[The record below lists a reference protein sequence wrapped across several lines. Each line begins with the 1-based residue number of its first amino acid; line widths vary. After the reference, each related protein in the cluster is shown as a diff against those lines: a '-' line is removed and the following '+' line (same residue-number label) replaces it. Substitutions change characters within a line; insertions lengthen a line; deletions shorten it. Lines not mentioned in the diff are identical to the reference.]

1 MLIGVIHAAEYF
13 VLSSL
18 VVFIFFLI
26 DDLLVPAY
34 VLWDEIRKGNIAVA
48 LATGG
53 KMIGL
58 GFVTMSAIQHNETVW
73 MSMLWT
79 AIGGVLLLAGYFVFE
94 LATPRIAVSREIAM
108 GNRAVG
114 LVSMC
119 LSIGLG
125 LIIGACIT

>member
-1 MLIGVIHAAEYF
+1 MLIGIIHAAEYF

-18 VVFIFFLI
+18 VVFVFFLI

-34 VLWDEIRKGNIAVA
+34 VLWDEIRKGNVAVA

-58 GFVTMSAIQHNETVW
+58 GIITMFAIQHNETVW

-94 LATPRIAVSREIAM
+94 LATPRIAVLREIAM
-108 GNRAVG
+108 DNRAVG

-119 LSIGLG
+119 LSIGLA